1 MTLQPGQT
9 VVVETL
15 STSSVAD
22 VVWQVRKCELASS
35 DGSVADDVGFL
46 GHALFC
52 WVSSSCSFE
61 GFYCLYCQGQ
71 GIFFNCSTLK
81 MEAVQSF
88 KVLETAH
95 EMTQCCIPD
104 DLCLCL

>member
-35 DGSVADDVGFL
+35 DGSVSDDSGFL
-46 GHALFC
+46 GHALLC
-52 WVSSSCSFE
+52 WVSSS
-61 GFYCLYCQGQ
+61 
-71 GIFFNCSTLK
+71 
-81 MEAVQSF
+81 
-88 KVLETAH
+88 
-95 EMTQCCIPD
+95 
-104 DLCLCL
+104 